1 MTDPTAGEPRPE
13 EGDLPPSPSSPL
25 PPFPPPPSPRKRWW
39 HRWKLILALVLLTPV
54 VLVALYTATALSWS
68 YSEGQRA
75 GYLQK
80 FSKKGW
86 LCKTWEGELAL
97 STVPGV
103 APTMWNFTV
112 RKESTARQI
121 NLALGRR
128 VLMYYQEHRGVPT
141 SCFGDTSY
149 FVDSIRIVQ

>member
-1 MTDPTAGEPRPE
+1 MTDPTAGEPQP
-13 EGDLPPSPSSPL
+13 SPL
-25 PPFPPPPSPRKRWW
+25 PPPPRRPWW
-39 HRWKLILALVLLTPV
+39 RRGKLILALVLLTPV
-54 VLVALYTATALSWS
+54 LLVVLYTVTALSWS

-86 LCKTWEGELAL
+86 LCKTWEGDLAL

-103 APTMWNFTV
+103 APTIWNFTV

-128 VLMYYQEHRGVPT
+128 VLLYYQEHRGVPT

-149 FVDSIRIVQ
+149 FVDSVRIVQ

>member
-13 EGDLPPSPSSPL
+13 EGDLPPSPSSP
-25 PPFPPPPSPRKRWW
+25 PPHSPRKRWW

>member
-1 MTDPTAGEPRPE
+1 MTDPTAGEP
-13 EGDLPPSPSSPL
+13 PPGEVPPPPPPL
-25 PPFPPPPSPRKRWW
+25 PPPPAPRRWW
-39 HRWKLILALVLLTPV
+39 RRWKLILTLLLLTPV
-54 VLVALYTATALSWS
+54 LVVALYTVIALSWS

-103 APTMWNFTV
+103 APTMWDFTV
-112 RKESTARQI
+112 RKEATARQI

-128 VLMYYQEHRGVPT
+128 VLLYYQEHRGVPT

-149 FVDSIRIVQ
+149 FVDSVKIVQ

>member
-1 MTDPTAGEPRPE
+1 V
-13 EGDLPPSPSSPL
+13 
-25 PPFPPPPSPRKRWW
+25 
-39 HRWKLILALVLLTPV
+39 LITPV
-54 VLVALYTATALSWS
+54 LLVALYTVVSLSWS

-86 LCKTWEGELAL
+86 ICKTWEGELAL

-103 APTMWNFTV
+103 APTMWNFSV

-128 VLMYYQEHRGVPT
+128 VLLYYQEHRGVPT

-149 FVDSIRIVQ
+149 FVDSVRIVQ

>member
-1 MTDPTAGEPRPE
+1 MTDPTAGEPPPE
-13 EGDLPPSPSSPL
+13 ETGTPPSPASPL
-25 PPFPPPPSPRKRWW
+25 PPSPRKPFWR
-39 HRWKLILALVLLTPV
+39 RWKLLLALVLLTPV
-54 VLVALYTATALSWS
+54 LLVVLYTVVSLSWS

-103 APTMWNFTV
+103 APTMWEFTV
-112 RKESTARQI
+112 RKESTARQL
-121 NLALGRR
+121 NLAIGRR
-128 VLMYYQEHRGVPT
+128 VLLYYQEHRGVPT

-149 FVDSIRIVQ
+149 FVDSVRIVQ

>member
-1 MTDPTAGEPRPE
+1 MTDPTAGEPPPE
-13 EGDLPPSPSSPL
+13 AGEV
-25 PPFPPPPSPRKRWW
+25 PPPVPPAPVRRRWW
-39 HRWKLILALVLLTPV
+39 QRWKLILALVLLTPV
-54 VLVALYTATALSWS
+54 LLVVLYTVVSLSWS

-103 APTMWNFTV
+103 APTMWDFTV
-112 RKESTARQI
+112 RKESTARQL
-121 NLALGRR
+121 NLAIGRR
-128 VLMYYQEHRGVPT
+128 VLLYYREHRGVPT

-149 FVDSIRIVQ
+149 FVDSIKIVQ

>member
-13 EGDLPPSPSSPL
+13 EGEPTPSPAAPLPPSRRK
-25 PPFPPPPSPRKRWW
+25 PFWR
-39 HRWKLILALVLLTPV
+39 RWKLILALVLLTPV
-54 VLVALYTATALSWS
+54 MLVALYTVTALSWS

-80 FSKKGW
+80 FSRKGW

-103 APTMWNFTV
+103 APVMWNFSV
-112 RKESTARQI
+112 RKESTAQQI

-128 VLMYYQEHRGVPT
+128 VLLYYQEHRGVPT

>member
-1 MTDPTAGEPRPE
+1 MTDPTAGEPPPE
-13 EGDLPPSPSSPL
+13 AGEVPPSPV
-25 PPFPPPPSPRKRWW
+25 PPPPVRRRWW
-39 HRWKLILALVLLTPV
+39 QRWKLILALVLLTPV
-54 VLVALYTATALSWS
+54 LLVVLYTVVSLSWS

-103 APTMWNFTV
+103 APTMWDFTV
-112 RKESTARQI
+112 RKESTARQL
-121 NLALGRR
+121 NLAIGRR
-128 VLMYYQEHRGVPT
+128 VLLYYQEHRGVPT

-149 FVDSIRIVQ
+149 FVDSVRIVQ

>member
-1 MTDPTAGEPRPE
+1 MTDPTAGEPPSE
-13 EGDLPPSPSSPL
+13 ETGTPPSPASPL
-25 PPFPPPPSPRKRWW
+25 PPSRRKPFWR
-39 HRWKLILALVLLTPV
+39 RWKFLLALVLLTPV
-54 VLVALYTATALSWS
+54 LLVVLYTVVSLSWS

-103 APTMWNFTV
+103 APTMWDFTV
-112 RKESTARQI
+112 RKESTARQL
-121 NLALGRR
+121 NLAIGRR
-128 VLMYYQEHRGVPT
+128 VLLYYQEHRGVPT

-149 FVDSIRIVQ
+149 FVDSVRIVQ

>member
-13 EGDLPPSPSSPL
+13 EGDLPPSPSSPSSPL
-25 PPFPPPPSPRKRWW
+25 PPSPRPRRWW
-39 HRWKLILALVLLTPV
+39 HRWKLILALILLTPV
-54 VLVALYTATALSWS
+54 ALLALYTVTALSWS

-112 RKESTARQI
+112 RKESTARQV
-121 NLALGRR
+121 NLAIGRR

-141 SCFGDTSY
+141 TCFGETSY

>member
-1 MTDPTAGEPRPE
+1 MTDPTAGEPPLE
-13 EGDLPPSPSSPL
+13 ETGTPPSPSS
-25 PPFPPPPSPRKRWW
+25 PPPPSPRKPFWR
-39 HRWKLILALVLLTPV
+39 RWKLILALVLLTPV
-54 VLVALYTATALSWS
+54 LLVALYTVVALSWS

-112 RKESTARQI
+112 RKEATARQI

-149 FVDSIRIVQ
+149 FVDSIKIVQ

>member
-1 MTDPTAGEPRPE
+1 MAKRP
-13 EGDLPPSPSSPL
+13 LAIISSVIVML
-25 PPFPPPPSPRKRWW
+25 G
-39 HRWKLILALVLLTPV
+39 LLF
-54 VLVALYTATALSWS
+54 ALYTWFTLSWA
-68 YSEGQRA
+68 YSEGERA

-103 APTMWNFTV
+103 APTMWDFTV
-112 RKESTARQI
+112 RKESTARQL
-121 NLALGRR
+121 NLAIGRR
-128 VLMYYQEHRGVPT
+128 VLLYYQEHRGVPT

-149 FVDSIRIVQ
+149 FVDSVRIVQ

>member
-1 MTDPTAGEPRPE
+1 MTDPTAGEPPPE
-13 EGDLPPSPSSPL
+13 AGEVPPSPI
-25 PPFPPPPSPRKRWW
+25 PPPPVRRRWW
-39 HRWKLILALVLLTPV
+39 HRWKLILALVLITPV
-54 VLVALYTATALSWS
+54 LLVALYTVVSLSWS

-103 APTMWNFTV
+103 APTMWDFTV
-112 RKESTARQI
+112 RKESTARQL
-121 NLALGRR
+121 NLAIGRR
-128 VLMYYQEHRGVPT
+128 VLLYYQEHRGVPT

-149 FVDSIRIVQ
+149 FVDSVRIVQ

>member
-1 MTDPTAGEPRPE
+1 MTDPTAGEPPPE
-13 EGDLPPSPSSPL
+13 EALPPPV
-25 PPFPPPPSPRKRWW
+25 PRRWW
-39 HRWKLILALVLLTPV
+39 RRWKLILALLLLTPV
-54 VLVALYTATALSWS
+54 LLVALYTVTVLSWS

-103 APTMWNFTV
+103 APTMWDFTV
-112 RKESTARQI
+112 RKEATARQI

-128 VLMYYQEHRGVPT
+128 VLLYYQEHRGVPT

-149 FVDSIRIVQ
+149 FVDSVKIVQ

>member
-1 MTDPTAGEPRPE
+1 MTDPTAGEPPLE
-13 EGDLPPSPSSPL
+13 ETGTPPSPSS
-25 PPFPPPPSPRKRWW
+25 PPPPSPRKPFWR
-39 HRWKLILALVLLTPV
+39 RWKLILALVLLTPV
-54 VLVALYTATALSWS
+54 LLVALYTVVALSWS

-112 RKESTARQI
+112 RKEATARQI

-149 FVDSIRIVQ
+149 FVDSVRIVQ

>member
-1 MTDPTAGEPRPE
+1 MTDPTAGEPAPGE
-13 EGDLPPSPSSPL
+13 DVPPAPASPV
-25 PPFPPPPSPRKRWW
+25 PSPRKPFWR
-39 HRWKLILALVLLTPV
+39 RWKLLVALVLLTPV
-54 VLVALYTATALSWS
+54 LLLALYTVVSLSWS

-75 GYLQK
+75 GFLQK

-121 NLALGRR
+121 NLAIGRR

>member
-1 MTDPTAGEPRPE
+1 M
-13 EGDLPPSPSSPL
+13 
-25 PPFPPPPSPRKRWW
+25 
-39 HRWKLILALVLLTPV
+39 LALVLLTPV
-54 VLVALYTATALSWS
+54 LIVALYTAIALSWA

-80 FSKKGW
+80 FSRKGW

-112 RKESTARQI
+112 RKESTARQV

-128 VLMYYQEHRGVPT
+128 VVMYYQEHRGVPT
-141 SCFGDTSY
+141 TCFGDTPY
-149 FVDSIRIVQ
+149 FVDSIRIVP

>member
-1 MTDPTAGEPRPE
+1 MTDPTAGEPPPGE
-13 EGDLPPSPSSPL
+13 ATPPPFDLPPSPARTP
-25 PPFPPPPSPRKRWW
+25 WW
-39 HRWKLILALVLLTPV
+39 RRWKLLLASVLLTPV
-54 VLVALYTATALSWS
+54 LLVALYTVAALSWS

-103 APTMWNFTV
+103 APIMWNFTV
-112 RKESTARQI
+112 RKESTARQL

-128 VLMYYQEHRGVPT
+128 VLVYYQEHRGVPT

>member
-1 MTDPTAGEPRPE
+1 MTDPTVGEPRPE
-13 EGDLPPSPSSPL
+13 EGTSPPSPVL
-25 PPFPPPPSPRKRWW
+25 PSPRRPWW
-39 HRWKLILALVLLTPV
+39 RRWKLILALVLLTPV
-54 VLVALYTATALSWS
+54 LLVALYTVTALSWS

-86 LCKTWEGELAL
+86 LCKTWEGDLAL

-103 APTMWNFTV
+103 APTIWNFTV

-128 VLMYYQEHRGVPT
+128 VLLYYQEHRGVPT

-149 FVDSIRIVQ
+149 FVDSVRIVQ

>member
-1 MTDPTAGEPRPE
+1 MTDPTAGAPAPDGGSPDSPVIPEPPQSSRP
-13 EGDLPPSPSSPL
+13 
-25 PPFPPPPSPRKRWW
+25 KRS
-39 HRWKLILALVLLTPV
+39 RWKWILALVLLLPVLIV
-54 VLVALYTATALSWS
+54 VLYTTIALSWA

-80 FSKKGW
+80 FSRKGW

-97 STVPGV
+97 TTVPGV

-112 RKESTARQI
+112 RKEATARQV

-128 VLMYYQEHRGVPT
+128 VVMYYQEHRGVPT
-141 SCFGDTSY
+141 TCFGDTPY
-149 FVDSIRIVQ
+149 FVDSIRIVP

>member
-13 EGDLPPSPSSPL
+13 EGDLPPSPSSPSSPL
-25 PPFPPPPSPRKRWW
+25 PPSPRPRRWW
-39 HRWKLILALVLLTPV
+39 HRWKLILALILLTPV
-54 VLVALYTATALSWS
+54 ALLALYTVTALSWS

-112 RKESTARQI
+112 RKESTARQL
-121 NLALGRR
+121 NLAIGRR

-141 SCFGDTSY
+141 TCFGETSY